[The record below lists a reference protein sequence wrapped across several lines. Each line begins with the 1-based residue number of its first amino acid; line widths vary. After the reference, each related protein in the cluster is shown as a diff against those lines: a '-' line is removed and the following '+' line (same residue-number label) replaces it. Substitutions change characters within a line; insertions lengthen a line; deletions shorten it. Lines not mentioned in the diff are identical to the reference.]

1 MAGAWIRKPLRVH
14 GAREVPVKTILEKIA
29 ESLGQLE
36 EGTPNLVETALAEGE
51 DPLGVIER
59 GVVVGMRVCGQ
70 RLADYEYGI
79 PELLVAGE
87 IAQQCISLVK
97 PHLPSDHSSSK
108 WRVVIATVQ
117 GDIHELGKNLVSLL
131 LELDGREVVDLGVD
145 VDPMT
150 IIDKAQQTGSKVIAL
165 SSLMV
170 TTMPAQRELLT
181 YLDDMG
187 KREEFLVIVGGAPT
201 TQEWADEIGADGW
214 AEDAQGA
221 VDLLARLEQTR
232 E

>member
-1 MAGAWIRKPLRVH
+1 VLVN
-14 GAREVPVKTILEKIA
+14 TILEKIA
-29 ESLGQLE
+29 ESLGQVDE
-36 EGTPNLVETALAEGE
+36 ETPDLVKKALADGE
-51 DPLGVIER
+51 DPLSIIER
-59 GVVVGMRVCGQ
+59 GVVVGIRVCGQ
-70 RLADYEYGI
+70 KLADYEYGI

-97 PHLPSDHSSSK
+97 PHLPKDQSASK
-108 WRVVIATVQ
+108 WKVVIATVQ

-150 IIDKAQQTGSKVIAL
+150 IIDRAQQTGSKVIAL

-170 TTMPAQRELLT
+170 TTMPAQRELLA
-181 YLDDMG
+181 YLDDLG
-187 KREEFLVIVGGAPT
+187 KRDEFLVIVGGAPT

-221 VDLLARLEQTR
+221 VDLLVRLEQTR
-232 E
+232 G